1 MLLDVRVGLEYIQ
14 LTLSGIDFHAV
25 EISKYDIFSSGR
37 NKLP

>member
-1 MLLDVRVGLEYIQ
+1 MLLDVRVGLKYIQ
-14 LTLSGIDFHAV
+14 TLSDIDFHAV